1 MSTVTVKS
9 RSPTIKGFKEEL
21 VSFSIARL
29 HKKIADKSKVPGE
42 QIKLSVLDEAG
53 KYQPLD
59 VNDTL
64 NSYFKP
70 QELLGDVVVYA
81 KDVGRQIAWKTVF
94 IIEYLGPILIH
105 ALIYGIAYYVLGVS
119 QTPTQKTAF
128 NLAILHFLKREYET
142 LFVHRFSNSTMPFF
156 NLFKNSGHYW
166 ILSGVLLSVFIY
178 CHDVSTL
185 ASSSALIKFLF
196 HVNDLPPFVS
206 KALVALWAYAEVSNF
221 ITHKNLANI
230 RSLDLKAYSIPRGY
244 GFDVVACPNY
254 FFECLAWFA
263 FALLVGNWSAWV
275 FLAVSAGQM
284 YIWALKKNK
293 RLLQT
298 FGDDYKKLRRA
309 KFIPYIH

>member
-1 MSTVTVKS
+1 MSTITVKS
-9 RSPTIKGFKEEL
+9 RSPSIKGFQEEL

-29 HKKIADKSKVPGE
+29 HKKIADKNKVPGE
-42 QIKLSVLDEAG
+42 QIKLSVLDESG

-59 VNDTL
+59 LSETL
-64 NSYFKP
+64 NTYFKP

-94 IIEYLGPILIH
+94 IVEYLGPILIH
-105 ALIYGIAYYVLGVS
+105 AVIYGIAHYILGVT
-119 QTPTQKTAF
+119 QTQTQKTAF

-185 ASSSALIKFLF
+185 SSSSPLVKFLF
-196 HVNDLPPFVS
+196 HVNDLPPIVN
-206 KALVALWAYAEVSNF
+206 KALVGLWAYGEVSNF

-230 RSLDLKAYSIPRGY
+230 RSQDLKAYSIPKGY

-254 FFECLAWFA
+254 FFECLSWFA
-263 FALLVGNWSAWV
+263 FALLVGNWSSWV

>member
-1 MSTVTVKS
+1 MSTITVKS
-9 RSPTIKGFKEEL
+9 RSSTIKGFTEKAGTY
-21 VSFSIARL
+21 SIASL
-29 HKKIADKSKVPGE
+29 HKKIAEQSRVPGE
-42 QIKLSVLDEAG
+42 QIKLSVLDDSG

-59 VNDTL
+59 ISDDL
-64 NSYFKP
+64 KSYFKP
-70 QELLGDVVVYA
+70 QELEGDVVIFA

-94 IIEYLGPILIH
+94 IVEYLGPILIH
-105 ALIYGIAYYVLGVS
+105 VLIYAAAYYILGVTQS
-119 QTPTQKTAF
+119 STQKTAF
-128 NLAILHFLKREYET
+128 YLAVLHFLKREYET
-142 LFVHRFSNSTMPFF
+142 LFVHRFSNATMPFF

-166 ILSGVLLSVFIY
+166 LLSGVLLSIFIY
-178 CHDVSTL
+178 CHDVTTL
-185 ASSSALIKFLF
+185 DNASPLIKFLF
-196 HVNDLPPFVS
+196 HVNDLPPFIN
-206 KALVALWAYAEVSNF
+206 KALVALWAYAEISNF
-221 ITHKNLANI
+221 ITHKNLAGI
-230 RSLDLKAYSIPRGY
+230 RSNDLKAYTIPRGY

-309 KFIPYIH
+309 KFIPFLH